1 MIFESAFYE
10 LVQDVQCHQIMN
22 ICMWKVGRKQLHKH
36 YSGYRSQFMRENADL
51 DLTNN
56 PIIIP

>member
-1 MIFESAFYE
+1 MIFESAIYQ
-10 LVQDVQCHQIMN
+10 LVQDVQSHQNMN
-22 ICMWKVGRKQLHKH
+22 ICMWKVGHKWLNKD
-36 YSGYRSQFMRENADL
+36 YSGYRSQCMRGNTDL